1 MMGDAMDI
9 EFLQKAIAGYQE
21 DARAQWEHQTTR

>member
-9 EFLQKAIAGYQE
+9 ELKIKTIGGYQE